1 MLIPALLLFS
11 IALMV
16 VAVWLRLRSIA
27 ANKEL
32 EAMKKKTG
40 DLVLQ
45 QKDFVERIQQMQNEK
60 QQLLGI
66 VSHDLKG
73 PLNRIFA
80 LIQLLGFSSE
90 NLRQEQKEYLDK
102 IHIMVA
108 DGLGMIRN
116 LTDSQKLETDAITLH
131 EDAFNL
137 SQVINTSVRNNKAV
151 AEKKKQQLLLT
162 QPSSL
167 MVFADKYIIT
177 RILDN
182 LLSNA
187 IKFTNEGKQIFIE
200 AREDG
205 SRIKI
210 AVRDEGPGI
219 SEEDQRNLFKQF
231 MVLSSRPTGGET
243 TSGIGLFVAK
253 ALAAKGKMELSC
265 ASILGE
271 GTTFTVSINKERS

>member
-1 MLIPALLLFS
+1 MIPVLLLFS

-16 VAVWLRLRSIA
+16 VAVWLRFKSIA

-32 EAMKKKTG
+32 EVIQKKV
-40 DLVLQ
+40 DELVAR
-45 QKDFVERIQQMQNEK
+45 QKNLDERIQNMQNEK
-60 QQLLGI
+60 QQLLSI

-80 LIQLLGFSSE
+80 LVQLLGFSSE

-102 IHIMVA
+102 IHIMIA

-116 LTDSQKLETDAITLH
+116 LTDSQKLETDVITLH
-131 EDAFNL
+131 EDEFNL
-137 SQVINTSVRNNKAV
+137 SQVVSTSVRNHKAI
-151 AEKKKQQLLLT
+151 AGKKKLQLLLT

-200 AREDG
+200 SQEENG
-205 SRIKI
+205 QIKI
-210 AVRDEGPGI
+210 TVRDEGPGI

-231 MVLSSRPTGGET
+231 RVLTPRPTGGET
-243 TSGIGLFVAK
+243 SSGIGLFVAK
-253 ALAAKGKMELSC
+253 ALADKGKMELSC
-265 ASILGE
+265 ASKLGE
-271 GTTFTVSINKERS
+271 GTTFTIRVDKERS